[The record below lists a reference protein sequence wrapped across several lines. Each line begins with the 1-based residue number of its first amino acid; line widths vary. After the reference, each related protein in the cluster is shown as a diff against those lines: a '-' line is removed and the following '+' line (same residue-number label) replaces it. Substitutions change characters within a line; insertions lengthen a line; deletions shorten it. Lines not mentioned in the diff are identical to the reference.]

1 MCLTICRIFFIT
13 GFPWD
18 AWIITL
24 SFSCSIVL
32 WGIWNVR
39 NKMGIEKRF
48 LSSSNEVFYKFF
60 TFLQKWRILLKD
72 GDARFFGQQ
81 YKKNEYVV
89 GRILEA
95 N

>member
-1 MCLTICRIFFIT
+1 M
-13 GFPWD
+13 
-18 AWIITL
+18 ITL

-48 LSSSNEVFYKFF
+48 LSSSNEVFCKFF

-81 YKKNEYVV
+81 DKKNEYVV
-89 GRILEA
+89 ERILEA